1 MSRAGLLPPVR
12 IVRLATCLLP
22 PQLRAWGAAA
32 AEEVQGIESR
42 FEAWAFALG
51 FLGWT
56 IREAVGF
63 RFSTATPLLVA
74 HLEGKPPM
82 LGLTALTR
90 RPMMLGVFC
99 AIAATAAGLIYLKV
113 AGAPLAYLVV
123 NVGALVFG
131 FIMLAALSMARTR
144 DHLNVGAVNL
154 TLGLV
159 LLAVALWG
167 TSADGVTR
175 WVSVGGLSIQPG
187 LIVVPLMAVLFARS
201 RDRLSLLGIAI
212 AAAALALQP
221 DRATAG
227 ALAAG
232 FAVLTFIRP
241 ERSTALAAGASAIGF
256 AVTVARPDPSPAVPY
271 VDQILHTALAVHP
284 VAGLAVLGG
293 SVLLMVPALAA
304 RRTSA
309 EDQAA
314 YSVFGMLWAGLVVA
328 AALGNY
334 PTPLVGYGGSAIIGY
349 VVSLM
354 AFGSRQTVVAGH
366 QTSAAAKESGEPPPL
381 ATAH

>member
-1 MSRAGLLPPVR
+1 MTRETVALPVGLVRWSARLLPPSLR
-12 IVRLATCLLP
+12 DWGTAAT
-22 PQLRAWGAAA
+22 
-32 AEEVQGIESR
+32 EEVQGIASPL
-42 FEAWAFALG
+42 EAWAFAFG

-56 IREAVGF
+56 IREAIRL
-63 RFSTATPLLVA
+63 RFSMAASLLVA
-74 HLEGKPPM
+74 PAQGRPPM
-82 LGLTALTR
+82 PSLTEFAR
-90 RPMMLGVFC
+90 RPIMLGALC
-99 AIAATAAGLIYLKV
+99 AIAATAAGLIYLAV

-144 DHLNVGAVNL
+144 YHLNVGAVNL

-187 LIVVPLMAVLFARS
+187 LIVVPLMAVMFARS
-201 RDRLSLLGIAI
+201 RDRLSLLGLAF
-212 AAAALALQP
+212 ATVALALQP

-232 FAVLTFIRP
+232 LAVLAFVRP
-241 ERSTALAAGASAIGF
+241 QRNTVLAAGASAIGF
-256 AVTVARPDPSPAVPY
+256 AVTVARADPSPAVPY

-293 SVLLMVPALAA
+293 SVLLIVPALAA
-304 RRTSA
+304 RRA
-309 EDQAA
+309 GGEDQAA
-314 YSVFGMLWAGLVVA
+314 YAVFGMLWAGLVVA

-354 AFGSRQTVVAGH
+354 AFGSRQAVVAGREPS
-366 QTSAAAKESGEPPPL
+366 TAAKDGGEPPHL

>member
-1 MSRAGLLPPVR
+1 
-12 IVRLATCLLP
+12 
-22 PQLRAWGAAA
+22 
-32 AEEVQGIESR
+32 
-42 FEAWAFALG
+42 
-51 FLGWT
+51 
-56 IREAVGF
+56 
-63 RFSTATPLLVA
+63 
-74 HLEGKPPM
+74 M

-99 AIAATAAGLIYLKV
+99 AIAATTAGLIYLTV
-113 AGAPLAYLVV
+113 AGAPLAYLIV

-167 TSADGVTR
+167 SSADGVTR
-175 WVSVGGLSIQPG
+175 WVSAGGLSIQPG

-232 FAVLTFIRP
+232 LAVLTFIRP
-241 ERSTALAAGASAIGF
+241 ERNTALAAGASAIGF

-304 RRTSA
+304 RRAGA
-309 EDQAA
+309 EDQSA
-314 YSVFGMLWAGLVVA
+314 YSVFGTLWAGLVVA

-354 AFGSRQTVVAGH
+354 AFGSRPTVVAGH
-366 QTSAAAKESGEPPPL
+366 EPSAAAKEGGEPPHL